1 VIAVIARNRKTK
13 TLPLINADDADLKLP
28 KLPVLPKLPRLK
40 IEADR
45 SRQQK
50 FQLPAILEGSSNVA
64 ALQFWQSWQSWQFWQ
79 LIVIGTSG
87 DRTSGDLKTL
97 TGFQFWQSWQSWQ
110 FWQLIVIG
118 TSGDRDIR

>member
-1 VIAVIARNRKTK
+1 VWKGLCLRNSEGLDCQNRRNCQKIQIKFLQRINADIRGSNRK
-13 TLPLINADDADLKLP
+13 TLPLICADDADLKLP

-45 SRQQK
+45 SGQRK

-79 LIVIGTSG
+79 LIEAVQH
-87 DRTSGDLKTL
+87 
-97 TGFQFWQSWQSWQ
+97 FH
-110 FWQLIVIG
+110 
-118 TSGDRDIR
+118 